1 MVQKDL
7 LKNRRE
13 VPSISE
19 YIKRFFVFILI
30 PLTTLIMSLIVL
42 YSFKVNEEIANRVFR
57 GIKERA
63 EIVINE
69 SIRSMVNPLIYDKDE
84 LISFYMTVYSNVV
97 KELQRGKN
105 FSEIPFEDFKEIFKK
120 TFHQDL
126 FEDINFYVISKEGQ
140 IIWTDYQ
147 PDLGLDLSRFTDFWQ
162 SLNVAL
168 ERESVVFHFSGI
180 EVTTG
185 KIRGY
190 LYKRLPDGKI
200 FEIGIL
206 INNLNF
212 YEAVKNLKKLSIFI
226 EKIGLYN
233 IANLPILPEFPPF
246 PERHP
251 RAGLYKRELIGEIE
265 IEDFPPYKQRLKL
278 YVILNFYSIFKI
290 VIFTF
295 LSFIVYLLVL
305 IILAYRVQRF
315 SSRELKIINKAISV
329 LHEEQKVY
337 VDPGLSKVQE
347 VGEII
352 KTLNAAINSI
362 DAEKQENMALI
373 KELKESFYDFAERL
387 AMIAEG
393 YDPETGEHI
402 RRVKT
407 LTRILVSRLDIPDEL
422 KEDLVQYSVLHDVGK
437 VYIPLSLLTK
447 PGPLTPE
454 EWELM
459 KQHTVFAQN
468 LLAHPRFALAL
479 EIALYHHEN
488 YDGTGYP
495 FGLAGES
502 IPLPGRIM
510 KIIDVYDALRSQRPY
525 KKAFKREKAIDILL
539 NGDNRTRPEHFD
551 PTLLKIFLEEIEKID
566 ESTFYF

>member
-1 MVQKDL
+1 MVQNDL

-13 VPSISE
+13 VPSIGE
-19 YIKRFFVFILI
+19 YIRKFFIFILI

-69 SIRSMVNPLIYDKDE
+69 SIRSMVNPLIYHKDE
-84 LISFYMTVYSNVV
+84 LISFYITVYSNVV

-251 RAGLYKRELIGEIE
+251 R
-265 IEDFPPYKQRLKL
+265 
-278 YVILNFYSIFKI
+278 
-290 VIFTF
+290 
-295 LSFIVYLLVL
+295 
-305 IILAYRVQRF
+305 
-315 SSRELKIINKAISV
+315 
-329 LHEEQKVY
+329 
-337 VDPGLSKVQE
+337 
-347 VGEII
+347 
-352 KTLNAAINSI
+352 
-362 DAEKQENMALI
+362 
-373 KELKESFYDFAERL
+373 
-387 AMIAEG
+387 
-393 YDPETGEHI
+393 
-402 RRVKT
+402 
-407 LTRILVSRLDIPDEL
+407 
-422 KEDLVQYSVLHDVGK
+422 
-437 VYIPLSLLTK
+437 
-447 PGPLTPE
+447 
-454 EWELM
+454 
-459 KQHTVFAQN
+459 
-468 LLAHPRFALAL
+468 
-479 EIALYHHEN
+479 
-488 YDGTGYP
+488 
-495 FGLAGES
+495 
-502 IPLPGRIM
+502 
-510 KIIDVYDALRSQRPY
+510 
-525 KKAFKREKAIDILL
+525 
-539 NGDNRTRPEHFD
+539 
-551 PTLLKIFLEEIEKID
+551 
-566 ESTFYF
+566 